1 MGQDTLEYKSLDDR
15 PLPRWLTDQRDGLNQ
30 YQPEILEMKEDKSL
44 TLSFIATGAVIILV
58 VAVLTVYVLRNRK
71 SRY

>member
-44 TLSFIATGAVIILV
+44 TLSFMVTGTIIILV
-58 VAVLTVYVLRNRK
+58 VAVLTVYVLRNK
-71 SRY
+71 KK

>member
-1 MGQDTLEYKSLDDR
+1 MGQDTLEYRSLDDR

-44 TLSFIATGAVIILV
+44 TLSFIGTGAVIILV

>member
-1 MGQDTLEYKSLDDR
+1 MGQDTLEYRSLDDR